1 MKSNKQNI
9 NFGVKPGPERQGQDM
24 INKIGGDQVKEEDD
38 CECVPQVRLV
48 VLSSKYRRAQ
58 VDRDLRWL

>member
-38 CECVPQVRLV
+38 CKCVP
-48 VLSSKYRRAQ
+48 
-58 VDRDLRWL
+58 